1 MSRRRD
7 TYQPTKVEAH
17 THPGVVSGPFEQEA
31 PKEGVVLGWAPPLVP
46 WERALPEEGQSRVL

>member
-31 PKEGVVLGWAPPLVP
+31 PKEGAWAPPLVP